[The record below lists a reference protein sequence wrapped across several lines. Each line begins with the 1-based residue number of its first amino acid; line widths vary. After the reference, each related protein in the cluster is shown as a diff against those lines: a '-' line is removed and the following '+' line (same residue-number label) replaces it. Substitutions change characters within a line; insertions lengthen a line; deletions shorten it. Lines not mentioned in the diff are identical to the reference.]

1 MNYLTFS
8 CAFRLEHTRKKTR
21 DDTGVADMW
30 QFFFN
35 FKMPMPKL
43 WLPRQVSTSCGLIT
57 AQPCHR
63 QER

>member
-21 DDTGVADMW
+21 DDTGVADIVLV
-30 QFFFN
+30 Q

-43 WLPRQVSTSCGLIT
+43 WLPRQV
-57 AQPCHR
+57 
-63 QER
+63 